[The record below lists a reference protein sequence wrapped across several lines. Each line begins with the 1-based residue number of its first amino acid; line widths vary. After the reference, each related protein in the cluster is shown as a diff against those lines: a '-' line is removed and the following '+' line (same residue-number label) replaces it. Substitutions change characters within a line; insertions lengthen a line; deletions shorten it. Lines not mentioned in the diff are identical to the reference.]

1 MNDPQDPQNPS
12 PAPPQPDEP
21 ARPSPD
27 EAIPPELD
35 DKGGP
40 QNGGPKRV
48 PARGAQP
55 ESKGATRHAH
65 RAAATQDQGTPAEE
79 DSTSGGVFAA
89 AVQDIQRLREI
100 TAVLARH
107 GFGRLVKRAGLEKIV
122 GDRFAPTP
130 DTEPVDPADR
140 RGTARQLRLVFEEL
154 GPTFIKLG
162 QLLSTRPDLLP
173 QVVIRE
179 FEKLQDRVPPMPFEQ
194 VRAQLEAG
202 LGDELASSFEHIERS
217 PLATASIGQ
226 VHEARLPGGRRVVVK
241 VLRSGVAE
249 QIRSDLDILYFLS
262 RIIRATIAESDIYNV
277 DEIVR
282 EFDRA
287 ISQEIDFLNEARNLQ
302 RFTTQCANQ
311 PRIVIPEVISAL
323 SNRRVLTLEFLDG
336 QRITH
341 TEAGSEEAEHIVDA
355 LMNTAYEQVFVH
367 GLFHADPH
375 PGNLFV
381 LEGHRL
387 AMLDFGLVGQ
397 LSRSQQDD
405 LVALVLT
412 IVNGDIDGI
421 ARTVLRMGVP
431 LARVN
436 LAEFKR
442 EIAGMRERYFNKHL
456 DEIDVSAFSMDL
468 MDLALRHRIKINSEY
483 SLLAKATVTL
493 EGVLRRLDP
502 KLDLATA
509 AAPFARRLLT
519 ERYNSR
525 RLLQTLFSGALSL
538 SSFLQEVPAQLDQV
552 LMDIESGTA
561 TINVRNEEID
571 RLGSQLSSLATRI
584 FLGLICCGLLIGGS
598 IILAQLSARL
608 PPSSLLALMSLTMF
622 FLAGTIAFWALAWP
636 LARTRLGRIR
646 IRPIFSLLR
655 SLRKRGQ

>member
-1 MNDPQDPQNPS
+1 MNDPQDPQTPS
-12 PAPPQPDEP
+12 PAPPQPEPP
-21 ARPSPD
+21 ARPPSN
-27 EAIPPELD
+27 EVSPPELD

-40 QNGGPKRV
+40 QNGGPQRV
-48 PARGAQP
+48 PARAAQAERKGEPRPQRRP
-55 ESKGATRHAH
+55 EPAP
-65 RAAATQDQGTPAEE
+65 DQRTSTE

-107 GFGRLVKRAGLEKIV
+107 GFGRLVKRVGLEKIV

-202 LGDELASSFEHIERS
+202 LGVELVSGFEHIEPN

-226 VHEARLPGGRRVVVK
+226 VHEARLPDGRRVVVK

-262 RIIRATIAESDIYNV
+262 RIIRATIEESDIYNIG
-277 DEIVR
+277 EIVR

-311 PRIVIPEVISAL
+311 PRIVIPEVITAL

-336 QRITH
+336 ERITH
-341 TEAGSEEAEHIVDA
+341 TEAGSEEAEHIVEA

-381 LEGHRL
+381 LEGPRL

-431 LARVN
+431 LTRVN

-442 EIAGMRERYFNKHL
+442 EIASMRERYFNKHL

-502 KLDLATA
+502 TLDLATA

-571 RLGSQLSSLATRI
+571 RLGAQLSSLATRV

-598 IILAQLSARL
+598 IMLAQLSARL
-608 PPSSLLALMSLTMF
+608 PPSSLLALMSLAMF
-622 FLAGTIAFWALAWP
+622 SLAGTIAFWALAWP

-646 IRPIFSLLR
+646 IRPIFSLLS